1 MKFTPTLMAVLDEC
15 AAVCSM
21 LKPTRRRFLM
31 TVAAALAVAVV
42 SVPVAPWAYASEDPF
57 DPREIATWSAPMVS
71 SAPSA
76 ANRINNQTL
85 RLIAHVSIGGDRVRI
100 KLSNR
105 YGTAPLVIGAAQ
117 VGLRAAAGGS
127 DIVAGSS
134 RPLTFSGTASFAIPT
149 GAELMSDWISFTVPA
164 LSDVAVDVYIPGD
177 TGTVATGSPITGFN
191 GAMQTNYVST
201 TGNHAGETPF
211 PVASTRLAWP
221 FLSAIDTRASHPTG
235 TIVTFGDSITQG
247 LRSTNDTNRRW
258 PDVLARR
265 IIAADAGNERGV
277 ANVGISGNRVWTGGT
292 NTNPSAMSRIDRDVL
307 VQTNATH
314 IIQLLGINDIS
325 GGATAAQVIA
335 ALEQMT
341 ARAHSVGIKIIGG
354 TMTPFGNAPDAR
366 EAIRLEVNNWIR
378 TTPEYDGYVDFDAAV
393 RDPSNPRRM
402 LLQYDSGD
410 TLHPNDAGYEAMGNA
425 VNLSLFGIVAE
436 IPRAAL
442 PPVMLQVVPS
452 VLNLRTL
459 GGLVTIVLTVPAGY
473 DLRQWGVVDVR
484 AEGAPAV
491 STALSSDGTSLV
503 ASFRRSD
510 LINVAAGDAVTFTV
524 TGTANQG
531 GAQGP
536 LVGSTIVRVL
546 R

>member
-1 MKFTPTLMAVLDEC
+1 
-15 AAVCSM
+15 
-21 LKPTRRRFLM
+21 
-31 TVAAALAVAVV
+31 
-42 SVPVAPWAYASEDPF
+42 
-57 DPREIATWSAPMVS
+57 
-71 SAPSA
+71 
-76 ANRINNQTL
+76 
-85 RLIAHVSIGGDRVRI
+85 
-100 KLSNR
+100 
-105 YGTAPLVIGAAQ
+105 
-117 VGLRAAAGGS
+117 
-127 DIVAGSS
+127 
-134 RPLTFSGTASFAIPT
+134 
-149 GAELMSDWISFTVPA
+149 
-164 LSDVAVDVYIPGD
+164 
-177 TGTVATGSPITGFN
+177 
-191 GAMQTNYVST
+191 
-201 TGNHAGETPF
+201 
-211 PVASTRLAWP
+211 
-221 FLSAIDTRASHPTG
+221 
-235 TIVTFGDSITQG
+235 
-247 LRSTNDTNRRW
+247 
-258 PDVLARR
+258 
-265 IIAADAGNERGV
+265 
-277 ANVGISGNRVWTGGT
+277 
-292 NTNPSAMSRIDRDVL
+292 
-307 VQTNATH
+307 
-314 IIQLLGINDIS
+314 
-325 GGATAAQVIA
+325 
-335 ALEQMT
+335 
-341 ARAHSVGIKIIGG
+341 
-354 TMTPFGNAPDAR
+354 MTPFGNAPDAR

-393 RDPSNPRRM
+393 RDPANPRRM
-402 LLQYDSGD
+402 LPQYDSGD

-425 VNLSLFGIVAE
+425 VDLSLFGIVAE

>member
-1 MKFTPTLMAVLDEC
+1 
-15 AAVCSM
+15 
-21 LKPTRRRFLM
+21 
-31 TVAAALAVAVV
+31 
-42 SVPVAPWAYASEDPF
+42 
-57 DPREIATWSAPMVS
+57 MVS

-76 ANRINNQTL
+76 ANRINDQTL

-149 GAELMSDWISFTVPA
+149 GAELMSDWIAFTVPA
-164 LSDVAVDVYIPGD
+164 LSDLAVDLYIPGD
-177 TGTVATGSPITGFN
+177 TGTVGTGSPITGFN

-201 TGNHAGETPF
+201 TGNHAGETTF

-425 VNLSLFGIVAE
+425 VNLRLFGIVAE

-524 TGTANQG
+524 TATANQG